1 MGMDTNTA
9 PTLTAHVNPCYAS
22 SPVDGGADRC
32 TLAMHFS
39 GDHVGTLHAW
49 SPIEDEGDVW
59 EEYQPFVG
67 TMPRACL
74 ATSDVLVAP
83 PSARIVS

>member
-1 MGMDTNTA
+1 MN
-9 PTLTAHVNPCYAS
+9 
-22 SPVDGGADRC
+22 GADV
-32 TLAMHFS
+32 
-39 GDHVGTLHAW
+39 DHAW